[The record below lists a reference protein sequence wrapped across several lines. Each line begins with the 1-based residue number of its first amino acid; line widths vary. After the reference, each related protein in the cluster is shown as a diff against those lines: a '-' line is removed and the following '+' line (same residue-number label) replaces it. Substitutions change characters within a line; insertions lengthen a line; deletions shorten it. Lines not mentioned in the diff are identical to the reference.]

1 MKLLVKLDWFSS
13 LFFQKNIYMI
23 SGNQS
28 TNSSNFPYQ
37 TCLMP
42 NIPADLQ
49 HQVRHISNYIIVPF
63 DMLLA
68 VMSFI
73 CNALVFVTVTRTKS
87 LRHPSLLMLCS
98 LSISDL
104 IWALFTLVRNSLTLL
119 HPYKCLK
126 ESTEKICF
134 AILCYLATLSNLAMI
149 SRDRY
154 LAMSRPIWYRNH
166 MRRSSRRVVKA
177 TLLPW
182 LSSLLTAL
190 IAYSLKKTTSN
201 HSVPIVFSIIFLFY
215 VVCIFMILLNYL
227 GFFMGNDL
235 AMSRPTWY
243 RNHVRR
249 SSRGALKA
257 TFLTWLSSLV
267 TALIVYTLYKT
278 TPNYNFAIMFII
290 IFLFYVVCIVMIL
303 LSYLGFFVASR
314 RHSRNLRTGA
324 GNMRAAAGKEKKL
337 TQIISM
343 ILLCF
348 FVSFLPALVSP
359 IIIVALRLPLDP
371 FRPFIYL
378 LLTFNGFLNP
388 LLNYGRN
395 IEIRKAMSK
404 MLRGRDRRISQRL
417 PTAR

>member
-1 MKLLVKLDWFSS
+1 
-13 LFFQKNIYMI
+13 MI

-28 TNSSNFPYQ
+28 TNSSDFPYQ

-42 NIPADLQ
+42 NLPADLQ
-49 HQVRHISNYIIVPF
+49 HQVRYISNYIILPF
-63 DMLLA
+63 DTLLA

-73 CNALVFVTVTRTKS
+73 CNALVFVTVSRTKS

-166 MRRSSRRVVKA
+166 TRRSSRRVVKA

-190 IAYSLKKTTSN
+190 IAYTLKKTTSN
-201 HSVPIVFSIIFLFY
+201 YSVPIVFSVIF
-215 VVCIFMILLNYL
+215 V
-227 GFFMGNDL
+227 
-235 AMSRPTWY
+235 
-243 RNHVRR
+243 
-249 SSRGALKA
+249 
-257 TFLTWLSSLV
+257 
-267 TALIVYTLYKT
+267 
-278 TPNYNFAIMFII
+278 
-290 IFLFYVVCIVMIL
+290 FYVVCIVMIL
-303 LSYLGFFVASR
+303 LNYLGFFKANR

-324 GNMRAAAGKEKKL
+324 GNMRAAAEKEKKL

-348 FVSFLPALVSP
+348 FVSFLPAVVSP

-404 MLRGRDRRISQRL
+404 MLRGRDRRISERL

>member
-1 MKLLVKLDWFSS
+1 
-13 LFFQKNIYMI
+13 MI
-23 SGNQS
+23 LGNQS

-42 NIPADLQ
+42 NLPTDLQ

-63 DMLLA
+63 DTLLA
-68 VMSFI
+68 VMSFT

-104 IWALFTLVRNSLTLL
+104 IWALFTLVKNSLTLI

-126 ESTEKICF
+126 ESIEKTCF

-154 LAMSRPIWYRNH
+154 LAMSRPMWYRDVS
-166 MRRSSRRVVKA
+166 RSSRRAVKA

-182 LSSLLTAL
+182 VASLLITL
-190 IAYSLKKTTSN
+190 IVYIFKQTTLSD
-201 HSVPIVFSIIFLFY
+201 IMMLGIIFVFN
-215 VVCIFMILLNYL
+215 VGCIGMILLNY
-227 GFFMGNDL
+227 
-235 AMSRPTWY
+235 
-243 RNHVRR
+243 
-249 SSRGALKA
+249 
-257 TFLTWLSSLV
+257 
-267 TALIVYTLYKT
+267 I
-278 TPNYNFAIMFII
+278 
-290 IFLFYVVCIVMIL
+290 
-303 LSYLGFFVASR
+303 GFFVASKQ
-314 RHSRNLRTGA
+314 HSRNLRTGA

-359 IIIVALRLPLDP
+359 VFIGALGLPLSPIKP
-371 FRPFIYL
+371 FFNS
-378 LLTFNGFLNP
+378 LLTLNGLLNP
-388 LLNYGRN
+388 LLNCGRN
-395 IEIRKAMSK
+395 REIRKAMLV
-404 MLRGRDRRISQRL
+404 MLRGRHRRISQRL